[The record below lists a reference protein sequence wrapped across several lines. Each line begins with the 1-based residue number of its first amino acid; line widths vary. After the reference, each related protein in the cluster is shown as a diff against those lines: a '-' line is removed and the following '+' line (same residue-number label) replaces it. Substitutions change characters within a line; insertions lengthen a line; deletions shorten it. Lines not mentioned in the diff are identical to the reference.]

1 MSSMIFLACS
11 DVCLVPPS
19 VSELIADSIS
29 NFRRWIFWPSSELI
43 YAGYTLPFGD
53 AVYLAMSTLIGVLTR
68 RLTTS
73 ISAWMRRQVSYIRT
87 RCMKNFTSSLAEK
100 ASFTISRQYFYGRR
114 SVSCQEAEHIA
125 KKISYGQKWEPL
137 FDYSDVARRTDVYNL
152 PAVMYCIRSA
162 PLSVISRINA
172 LRLFQLRFPKPRPPL
187 CVDVQGLL
195 WSVFRAPLFT
205 CSIYIS
211 QPR

>member
-73 ISAWMRRQVSYIRT
+73 ISAWMRRQVFYIRT

-100 ASFTISRQYFYGRR
+100 ASFTISRQFFYGRR

-125 KKISYGQKWEPL
+125 KKYRMGRSENLCSIIRMLLDE
-137 FDYSDVARRTDVYNL
+137 RTSTTCL
-152 PAVMYCIRSA
+152 
-162 PLSVISRINA
+162 
-172 LRLFQLRFPKPRPPL
+172 PL
-187 CVDVQGLL
+187 CTAYG
-195 WSVFRAPLFT
+195 RPH
-205 CSIYIS
+205 C
-211 QPR
+211 P

>member
-1 MSSMIFLACS
+1 
-11 DVCLVPPS
+11 
-19 VSELIADSIS
+19 
-29 NFRRWIFWPSSELI
+29 
-43 YAGYTLPFGD
+43 
-53 AVYLAMSTLIGVLTR
+53 MSTLIGVLTR

-205 CSIYIS
+205 CSIYIYHS
-211 QPR
+211 LDSDGGAGNKLAYNMSLISVFFVCLRFMLVLPKRQVRLNRNWRGLYQYLLCW